1 MSEFEPRGT
10 LIDMHLHT
18 TKGASDSMLEPD
30 VLVEE
35 AKNVGLTGINI
46 TEHDRM
52 WDQWDI
58 TPFKD
63 RNPELFINNGMEV
76 ATDMGHIL
84 AIGLNGY
91 QSGIRKLEKLRDV
104 ADQQGAFLIVA
115 HPFRHYFDPVYFT
128 SRGLEP
134 FKMTPTEAANLPV
147 FQYVDAI
154 EVLNGCNTPQEN
166 YFALEVA
173 RNLGKP
179 GTGGSD
185 AHSSQGIGYFSI
197 ACDEVIESSKHF
209 VDVLHAGKFCP
220 VFGLS
225 EGKLQNFYDASEL
238 YVSDSL

>member
-1 MSEFEPRGT
+1 MSDFKLKGT

-18 TKGASDSMLEPD
+18 TKGASDSMLQPD
-30 VLVEE
+30 VLVSE
-35 AKNVGLTGINI
+35 ATNIGLTGINI

-52 WDQWDI
+52 WDHWDI
-58 TPFKD
+58 SPFREKYPD
-63 RNPELFINNGMEV
+63 MFINNGMEV

-91 QSGIRKLEKLRDV
+91 QSGIRKLEKLREI

-134 FKMTPTEAANLPV
+134 FALSSTEAAELPV
-147 FQYVDAI
+147 FQLVDGI
-154 EVLNGCNTPQEN
+154 EVLNGCNTPKEN

-173 RNLGKP
+173 RILGKP

-197 ACDEVIESSKHF
+197 ACDEVVQSPEHF
-209 VDVLHAGKFCP
+209 VKLLHSGKFCP
-220 VFGLS
+220 VSGLPQ
-225 EGKLQNFYDASEL
+225 GKLNNFYDASEL
-238 YVSDSL
+238 YVSDVS